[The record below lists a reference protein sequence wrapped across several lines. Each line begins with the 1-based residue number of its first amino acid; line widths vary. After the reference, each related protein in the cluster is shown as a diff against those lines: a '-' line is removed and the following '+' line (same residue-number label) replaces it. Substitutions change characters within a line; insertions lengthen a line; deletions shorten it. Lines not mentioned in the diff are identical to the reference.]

1 LSFVDERQFLTV
13 IQLVL
18 PLPESIVAAE
28 PLHSVAAAAEPLHS
42 VVDYAADSA
51 AAGAAPT
58 ETS

>member
-1 LSFVDERQFLTV
+1 V

-18 PLPESIVAAE
+18 SLHESTVAAE